1 MNETYQ
7 NILVAL
13 DGSRLADKAF
23 TEAVNIAAA
32 NNGRLT
38 LISII
43 NDAELTTSAYSF
55 SKLFA
60 QEKEHVETELLKKI
74 HDAAQKGVEDVTPFV
89 EVGNPKQIIVKYA
102 ADNASDLIIIG
113 ATGKGAITQSLV
125 GSTTSYVV
133 NHAPCNVLVIR

>member
-1 MNETYQ
+1 MDETYQ

-13 DGSRLADKAF
+13 DGSRLAEKAF
-23 TEAVNIAAA
+23 TEAVRIALA

-43 NDAELTTSAYSF
+43 NDAELATSAFAF

-60 QEKEHVETELLKKI
+60 QEKERAETELLKRI
-74 HDAAQKGVEDVTPFV
+74 HDASQKGVMDVIPFV
-89 EVGNPKQIIVKYA
+89 EVGNPKQVIIKYA
-102 ADNASDLIIIG
+102 ADNASDLIVIG

-125 GSTTSYVV
+125 GSTTAYVV
-133 NHAPCNVLVIR
+133 NHAPCNVLVVR